1 MKYPISL
8 IQSFKRGEIT
18 KPQFMKFFSDW
29 QKSNG
34 INFDCKGIVEHG
46 YVGVAYRSV
55 NAVIR
60 GNKLY
65 FVTDRYTDK
74 KGNLRY
80 KMEKANSVFEF
91 RRKVDF
97 YRLREAKWI

>member
-18 KPQFMKFFSDW
+18 KPQFMKLFSDW

-34 INFDCKGIVEHG
+34 INFDCKGIAEHG
-46 YVGVAYRSV
+46 YVGVTYRLV

-60 GNKLY
+60 DNKFY
-65 FVTDRYTDK
+65 FVLDR
-74 KGNLRY
+74 
-80 KMEKANSVFEF
+80 MEKANSIFEF

>member
-18 KPQFMKFFSDW
+18 KPQFMKLFSDW

-34 INFDCKGIVEHG
+34 INFDCKGIAGHG
-46 YVGVAYRSV
+46 YAGVAYRSV

-65 FVTDRYTDK
+65 FATDRHTDK
-74 KGNLRY
+74 KGRRRY
-80 KMEKANSVFEF
+80 MEEANSIFEF

>member
-18 KPQFMKFFSDW
+18 KPQFMKLFSDW

-34 INFDCKGIVEHG
+34 INFDCKGIAERGH
-46 YVGVAYRSV
+46 VGVAYRSV

-80 KMEKANSVFEF
+80 KMEKANSIFEF

-97 YRLREAKWI
+97 YKLREAK